1 MRIHRETVMENEE
14 NNRRKMLKKQQ
25 EQEEE
30 FKRNQAYEERLQLE
44 EQARQN
50 AFKKRLEKIEKNS
63 QLLNSMEAATAE
75 QQLRNNDHGDG
86 GGDGLQQQQGRG
98 GGGGGGG
105 GEEEQRQFSWGD
117 DGNDLK
123 KIQMKKEKLQKIK
136 LENDKISQSK
146 LREQEEWKRKDL
158 EDGLKLKE
166 ETMKFHETERKKK
179 MNELEKRKKYG
190 MSLKHQMVENEEM
203 VMRSAMTK
211 PEKSV
216 NKNELNLIQNDSNL
230 HSRIAH
236 RLRMKTAP
244 GTARGG
250 ETSQLNTLALTRFA
264 CLPPSSLLL
273 FLCHVSPLT
282 LSPLTLS
289 LFSYR

>member
-98 GGGGGGG
+98 GGGGGGV
-105 GEEEQRQFSWGD
+105 EEEQRQFSWGD

-264 CLPPSSLLL
+264 CLPPFSLLL
-273 FLCHVSPLT
+273 FLCHVSPSHSSLT
-282 LSPLTLS
+282 GRP
-289 LFSYR
+289 F